1 MMEETVVVVVR
12 AMIAFF
18 TLLIYTR
25 LLGKQ
30 QMGNLTY
37 FDYINGITIGSIGGT
52 VATDLSSK
60 AWVHW
65 VGLTVFIVLTFAFQ
79 WSTLKSRYFAKMV
92 DGEPTVVIQH
102 GKILEQNL
110 SSIRVKFDE
119 LMMLLRQKNIFDV
132 TQVEYAILE
141 PDGNLSVLPKAEYL
155 PLTPKD
161 MHIPVSPSRLVT
173 ELIMDGVIVEQ
184 NLEQRNKSMDWL
196 KQQLRAQGIK
206 DIKEVSFAALLPNG
220 QLYVDR
226 FKDHVGKKADI
237 SDYKGPY

>member
-173 ELIMDGVIVEQ
+173 ELIMDGVIAEQ
-184 NLEQRNKSMDWL
+184 NLRTAE
-196 KQQLRAQGIK
+196 
-206 DIKEVSFAALLPNG
+206 
-220 QLYVDR
+220 
-226 FKDHVGKKADI
+226 
-237 SDYKGPY
+237 

>member
-1 MMEETVVVVVR
+1 MMEETVVVIVR
-12 AMIAFF
+12 AIIAFF

-65 VGLTVFIVLTFAFQ
+65 VGLTVFIILTFVFQ
-79 WSTLKSRYFAKMV
+79 WSTLKNRYFSKVV
-92 DGEPTVVIQH
+92 DGEPTVVIQN

-119 LMMLLRQKNIFDV
+119 LMMLLRQKNIFDI

-141 PDGNLSVLPKAEYL
+141 PDGNLSVLPKAEYQ

-161 MHIPVSPSRLVT
+161 MGIPVSTSGLIT
-173 ELIMDGVIVEQ
+173 ELIIDGVILDQ
-184 NLEQRNKSMDWL
+184 NLEQQSKNKDWL
-196 KQQLRAQGIK
+196 KQQLLAQGIG

-226 FKDHVGKKADI
+226 FKDDVSKKADI
-237 SDYKGPY
+237 SDYKGPF